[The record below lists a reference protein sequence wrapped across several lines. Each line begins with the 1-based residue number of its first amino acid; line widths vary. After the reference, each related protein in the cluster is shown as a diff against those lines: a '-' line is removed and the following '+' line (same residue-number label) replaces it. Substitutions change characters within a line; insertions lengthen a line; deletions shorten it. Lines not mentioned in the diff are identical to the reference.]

1 MRTLIL
7 GASNNPARYSYMAAH
22 RLVNAGHEIIPVG
35 VKKGELAGS
44 EIRSTVDGITEI
56 HTATLYLSQRN
67 QAPYEDFLLQ
77 LKPERVI
84 FNPGTENPELME
96 KLIREGIDAFEA
108 CNLVMLGN
116 GQF

>member
-35 VKKGELAGS
+35 IKKGEVAGS
-44 EIRSTVDGITEI
+44 EISSSVEGIKDI
-56 HTATLYLSQRN
+56 HTVTLYLSPGN
-67 QAPYEDFLLQ
+67 QMPYEDFLLQ
-77 LKPERVI
+77 LKPKRVI
-84 FNPGTENPELME
+84 FNPGTENPALME
-96 KLIREGIDAFEA
+96 KLIKEGVNAFEA
-108 CNLVMLGN
+108 CNLVMLST